1 MEDEVDDEKSWVVRK
16 QRVGNLISFGDGQT
30 GKLRWWVD
38 CASLAGF
45 RLVKKK
51 TRRLSRPS

>member
-1 MEDEVDDEKSWVVRK
+1 MEKDLVVRMR
-16 QRVGNLISFGDGQT
+16 RVGNFITAGDGQAE
-30 GKLRWWVD
+30 KLRWWVD

-51 TRRLSRPS
+51 TRRLDRTS

>member
-1 MEDEVDDEKSWVVRK
+1 MEKDLVVRRR
-16 QRVGNLISFGDGQT
+16 RVGNFISVSDGQA

-51 TRRLSRPS
+51 ARRLDGTS